1 MMLPQFYMDDLIR
14 QAIREDI
21 NYIDTSADYLIPPD
35 QMGKARFLA
44 KADGVLCGLSVALR
58 VFELLDPAF
67 RAQRFHADGDTLQ
80 KGRYHRRAQR
90 QHRHVAQGR
99 AHRAQPHP
107 AYVRHRH
114 SHGAGSPAGGGH
126 ARLNYRYPQNTAWP
140 SLPAKNMQSSAA
152 AVKTTVTTSPTA
164 RCSRITTL
172 MPPVASPTRSLFCV
186 ESLAIW

>member
-80 KGRYHRRAQR
+80 KGDIIAELSGSTAMLLKGERTALNLIQHMSGIATATAQ
-90 QHRHVAQGR
+90 A
-99 AHRAQPHP
+99 
-107 AYVRHRH
+107 VRLVE
-114 SHGAGSPAGGGH
+114 GTH
-126 ARLNYRYPQNTAWP
+126 ASITDTRKT
-140 SLPAKNMQSSAA
+140 LPAFAPCKNMQSSAA

>member
-80 KGRYHRRAQR
+80 KGDIIAELSGSTAMLLKGERTALK
-90 QHRHVAQGR
+90 
-99 AHRAQPHP
+99 PHP

-114 SHGAGSPAGGGH
+114 SQRRRQSRLVEGH
-126 ARLNYRYPQNTAWP
+126 ARLIDRYPQNTAWP
-140 SLPAKNMQSSAA
+140 SLPCKNMQSSAA
-152 AVKTTVTTSPTA
+152 AVKPPLQPLDGA
-164 RCSRITTL
+164 MLRI
-172 MPPVASPTRSLFCV
+172 PH
-186 ESLAIW
+186 